1 MLVVAGVE
9 IRAKAKKTSG
19 SSADSLQCLLAASEP
34 IVLSI
39 IRLVRIT
46 AIILSCKI
54 ILPLALAA
62 K

>member
-9 IRAKAKKTSG
+9 IRAKAKKTPG
-19 SSADSLQCLLAASEP
+19 SRADSIQCPLAASEP
-34 IVLSI
+34 IVISI

-46 AIILSCKI
+46 GIILSCKI
-54 ILPLALAA
+54 ILPLTLEA